1 MQKTYIQT
9 KPFLFIVQ
17 LTGNCIF
24 QPLDFEKLCCHKV
37 SWRHVFAQAGGSQD
51 AKDRKQ
57 RKVPQA
63 HYGTNNPSPVWGM
76 VEPTGRLPSQP
87 VDLWQ
92 RPEVRLRG
100 EVLPSLRGGNFADAA
115 TSHCQ
120 KKIPQKKEQFRPN
133 RGKKSLGYLH
143 FLAEDQL
150 LVRLVLLR
158 RGQQEVVGLLL
169 SPLITLNNS
178 NGHTFEIKSTYSHAH
193 MHTGHSHTDL
203 ALHSDRLLH
212 WPSSWNGWLLWA
224 SFTSSRV
231 GRKHLDYYFL

>member
-1 MQKTYIQT
+1 MFEHNMTCKKTYIQT

-24 QPLDFEKLCCHKV
+24 QPLDFEKLCCHRE
-37 SWRHVFAQAGGSQD
+37 SCRHVFAQAGGSQG

-87 VDLWQ
+87 GDLWQ

-100 EVLPSLRGGNFADAA
+100 EVLPSLRGGNFADVA

-133 RGKKSLGYLH
+133 RGKK
-143 FLAEDQL
+143 EP
-150 LVRLVLLR
+150 RLFAFFGWGSAAR
-158 RGQQEVVGLLL
+158 TPRFAPQGSAGGDRPP
-169 SPLITLNNS
+169 SFSAN
-178 NGHTFEIKSTYSHAH
+178 HT
-193 MHTGHSHTDL
+193 
-203 ALHSDRLLH
+203 
-212 WPSSWNGWLLWA
+212 
-224 SFTSSRV
+224 
-231 GRKHLDYYFL
+231 